1 MCCLHTHKSSLYI
14 DLEPDEVNIWNPS
27 HSTDKAV
34 SCWNLRY
41 SLELV
46 YTNVIGVIDVSVFA
60 QETSE
65 H

>member
-1 MCCLHTHKSSLYI
+1 MCYLYKHKRSPYI
-14 DLEPDEVNIWNPS
+14 DLEPDEVNIWNLS
-27 HSTDKAV
+27 HGTDKAV

-46 YTNVIGVIDVSVFA
+46 YTNVIGVINVSVFA